1 MASFVIEGGHKLH
14 IRIALSDVLVIELGE
29 LATQAPEQIIHTAVE
44 LGHVHI
50 MKKSPYSGMFGDYS
64 SFSEEYEEMSDANW
78 EADEEESEDEK

>member
-1 MASFVIEGGHKLH
+1 MAYPNHRPFPVGA
-14 IRIALSDVLVIELGE
+14 RIGIKIDPDGI
-29 LATQAPEQIIHTAVE
+29 
-44 LGHVHI
+44 HI